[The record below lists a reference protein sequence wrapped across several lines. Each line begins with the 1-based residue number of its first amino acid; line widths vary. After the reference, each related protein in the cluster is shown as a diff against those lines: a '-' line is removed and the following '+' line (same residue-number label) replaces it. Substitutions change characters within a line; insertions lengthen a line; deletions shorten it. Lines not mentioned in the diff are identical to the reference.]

1 MILGPEKGHEREKR
15 RLAPQPQL
23 ERTQTRPLQQQ
34 QPQRPPQRPPL
45 RPPLQPPLQQQLL
58 LQQRQLV
65 QQRQQLL
72 QQQQQQRD
80 HQQRQQDK
88 ARVAQQ
94 LVAPVG
100 PSDCEGTVWGTGE
113 FGAPPRVPAQA
124 PSTGRAAEAGRWGA
138 CKSEADV
145 KRELNSGNGAGVK
158 RELRG
163 NSPADESAQK
173 RPRRL
178 PGRSQTW
185 PWEASERGNGH
196 GEHLPSSAHS
206 WDGASPLDAAPS
218 AVEAADSTMNWMSPS
233 PPPQHKK
240 SSG

>member
-1 MILGPEKGHEREKR
+1 M
-15 RLAPQPQL
+15 
-23 ERTQTRPLQQQ
+23 
-34 QPQRPPQRPPL
+34 
-45 RPPLQPPLQQQLL
+45 
-58 LQQRQLV
+58 

-72 QQQQQQRD
+72 LLQQQQRD

-113 FGAPPRVPAQA
+113 FGVPAQA
-124 PSTGRAAEAGRWGA
+124 PSTGRAAEAGRRGA
-138 CKSEADV
+138 CNSEADV
-145 KRELNSGNGAGVK
+145 KREFSSGDGAGVK

-206 WDGASPLDAAPS
+206 WDGASPLGAAPS
-218 AVEAADSTMNWMSPS
+218 AVEVADTTTNWIST
-233 PPPQHKK
+233 
-240 SSG
+240 SSIEWPWEADELR